1 MDHLCSEC
9 DLGSGACKQEE
20 EGVRLSGGREGGGG
34 KAVKQEVRGD
44 SELSPQTVPESDARL
59 SGTLTPPSALGK
71 ADQSC
76 TSRLGSPLSTA
87 ATAVGLSLF
96 FLFFFLSFFLSIFLF
111 FLSCFF
117 LSFFFS
123 KLFVFV
129 FRPCGAWVV

>member
-1 MDHLCSEC
+1 M
-9 DLGSGACKQEE
+9 
-20 EGVRLSGGREGGGG
+20 RLSGGREGGGG

-96 FLFFFLSFFLSIFLF
+96 FLFFFLSFFSF
-111 FLSCFF
+111 FLVSFS
-117 LSFFFS
+117 LFFFS